1 MNKYFCKGRLTIR
14 AALYLSAFFISLVMG
29 FSAPV
34 TTVFFMSHVSPGLVA
49 TFSIVLKLCGIFV
62 SYVKQSEA
70 AVRWI
75 SQNFLPLMIGCEAV
89 FLVLALIGEMHPE
102 IRYVGYNMICVV
114 GIKLLQVV
122 RKDNISNCLKGT
134 SIITF
139 NSTCDTW
146 GLSASFIGAA
156 LCSLALELFG
166 NLNIT
171 LCMFIELVG
180 CGIGHG
186 FQVYANKRI
195 LEDIRP
201 ELKSVHVTFSEALND
216 ICQRKKD
223 KRKKSDDSI
232 FDQ

>member
-1 MNKYFCKGRLTIR
+1 MSKYFCKGKLTIR

-62 SYVKQSEA
+62 SYIKQSEI

-75 SQNFLPLMIGCEAV
+75 SQNFLILMISCEAV
-89 FLVLALIGEMHPE
+89 FLGLALIGEVHPE
-102 IRYVGYNMICVV
+102 IRYIGYNLICVV

-156 LCSLALELFG
+156 LCSLALQFGEL
-166 NLNIT
+166 NVT
-171 LCMFIELVG
+171 LCMLIELIG
-180 CGIGHG
+180 CGIGHA

-201 ELKSVHVTFSEALND
+201 ELKNIHITFSEALND
-216 ICQRKKD
+216 ICQRKRD
-223 KRKKSDDSI
+223 KHKKSDDSI